1 MKIISKYWNL
11 VRLDSSGKL
20 RITEINLAKK
30 LIQQQFSN
38 LIEAESISHTAVQ
51 NDLIAFNNNQ
61 SDYLKIWS
69 ARCLRCFISHQI
81 KQICIQLEI
90 QFGREH
96 NFTRSDLFIYTL
108 NDSLENF
115 RDSITQISNCSS
127 KYKPLAVEI
136 LETFDPKKANLTTWT
151 TRLVKQNREL
161 QSFLLEQGVYLVSN
175 WAILNDTNTKQLNKI
190 LAEFH
195 NLTPTE
201 IEETAFLLESYHAI
215 YRRDRLKNR
224 QGKGGKCQTPSIEQL
239 EQIATLLESSL
250 KLTLSPEQV
259 LSQLEQL
266 ANHLREYRIYVR
278 GGRRRQEQS
287 LDNSEIN
294 PESLQA
300 QVIRQED
307 SGSNYS
313 SFLQAYQQKFQQS
326 LQQSIAEVITFKIS
340 KFKGK
345 KADKKTQ
352 YLTALELF
360 HCQGKTMGEIAQII
374 GLQAQFQVSRLLKLK
389 DLRADIRQKMLQIMG
404 DWTLKQTE
412 KFTDPQTLK
421 AREQQISEALGEQI
435 DVMLEEAEKEASVAG
450 NNRSTLA
457 RRICDYLD
465 EKVIS
470 R

>member
-1 MKIISKYWNL
+1 MPTISKYWNL

-20 RITEINLAKK
+20 RITEINPAKK

-69 ARCLRCFISHQI
+69 ARSLRCFISHQI
-81 KQICIQLEI
+81 RQICIQLEI

-108 NDSLENF
+108 NDTLENF

-161 QSFLLEQGVYLVSN
+161 RRFLLEQGVYLVSN

-201 IEETAFLLESYHAI
+201 IEEAAFLLESYHAI
-215 YRRDRLKNR
+215 YRRNRLKNR
-224 QGKGGKCQTPSIEQL
+224 QGQGGKCKTPSTEQL
-239 EQIATLLESSL
+239 AQIATLLESSL
-250 KLTLSPEQV
+250 KVTLSPEQV
-259 LSQLEQL
+259 LFQLEQL
-266 ANHLREYRIYVR
+266 ASNLREYRIYAR
-278 GGRRRQEQS
+278 GGRRKQEQS
-287 LDNSEIN
+287 LDNSKIN
-294 PESLQA
+294 TEGLQA
-300 QVIRQED
+300 QVISPED

-313 SFLQAYQQKFQQS
+313 SFLQAYQQQFQQS
-326 LQQSIAEVITFKIS
+326 LKQSIAEVITFKVS

-352 YLTALELF
+352 YLTALKLF
-360 HCQGKTMGEIAQII
+360 HCQGKTMGEIAKIV
-374 GLQAQFQVSRLLKLK
+374 GLQAQYQVTRLLKLK
-389 DLRADIRQKMLQIMG
+389 DLRADIRQKMLQIIG
-404 DWTLKQTE
+404 DWTLSQTE
-412 KFTDPQTLK
+412 KFIDPQTLK
-421 AREQQISEALGEQI
+421 TREQAIAEALGEQI
-435 DVMLEEAEKEASVAG
+435 DVMLEEAEKEVSIAG
-450 NNRSTLA
+450 NNRSILA
-457 RRICDYLD
+457 QRICDYLD
-465 EKVIS
+465 KKVIS
-470 R
+470 S

>member
-1 MKIISKYWNL
+1 MPTISKYWNL

-20 RITEINLAKK
+20 RITEINPAKK

-69 ARCLRCFISHQI
+69 ARSLRCFISHQI
-81 KQICIQLEI
+81 RQICIQLEI

-108 NDSLENF
+108 NDTLENF

-161 QSFLLEQGVYLVSN
+161 RRFLLEQGVYLVSN

-195 NLTPTE
+195 NLTPQE
-201 IEETAFLLESYHAI
+201 IKDSAALLASYHAI
-215 YRRDRLKNR
+215 YRRERLKNR

-326 LQQSIAEVITFKIS
+326 LQQSIVEVITFKIS

-345 KADKKTQ
+345 KADKKPQ

-404 DWTLKQTE
+404 DWTLKPTE

-457 RRICDYLD
+457 KGICDYLD
-465 EKVIS
+465 KKVIS
-470 R
+470 S